1 MKYSVFLSVLLLS
14 GTALAAAPAPIRVE
28 GRHFV
33 DSQGYC
39 VRLMGSMR
47 SIHPFFDGGRWG
59 GGADAEAAK
68 RAREFYDKSLA
79 GLVDRKQG
87 AYSNL
92 MRFTDDGHW
101 SNDNRL
107 KPDPK
112 APHFTACDWKRY
124 DFYVKEVLV
133 PIVENAVEKGMYV
146 IIRPSYNN
154 PGDTKVDDDFNRH
167 LRHEW
172 RILAADK
179 RL

>member
-1 MKYSVFLSVLLLS
+1 
-14 GTALAAAPAPIRVE
+14 
-28 GRHFV
+28 
-33 DSQGYC
+33 
-39 VRLMGSMR
+39 
-47 SIHPFFDGGRWG
+47 
-59 GGADAEAAK
+59 
-68 RAREFYDKSLA
+68 
-79 GLVDRKQG
+79 
-87 AYSNL
+87 

-179 RL
+179 RLQALSGQVLF